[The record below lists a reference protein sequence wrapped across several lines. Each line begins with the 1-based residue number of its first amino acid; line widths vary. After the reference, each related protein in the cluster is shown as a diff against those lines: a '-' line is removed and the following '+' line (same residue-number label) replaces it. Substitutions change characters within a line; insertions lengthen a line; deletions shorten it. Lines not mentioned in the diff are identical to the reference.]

1 MVFDT
6 VLAYGHESWV
16 MTERMLSQVQAAEMG
31 SLKKV
36 ESVTLRDKVQSCE
49 LSKNPRVTIFRIERS
64 QVHWFD
70 HVARMSQGGLE
81 RQDLLAIPM
90 GM

>member
-6 VLAYGHESWV
+6 VLTYGHESWV

-49 LSKNPRVTIFRIERS
+49 VSKNPPCHYLSNREIPGALVRS
-64 QVHWFD
+64 C
-70 HVARMSQGGLE
+70 
-81 RQDLLAIPM
+81 I
-90 GM
+90 